1 VKNKHVI
8 FGEFPDG
15 SSIWRASISGRYD
28 TQRKIQE
35 LAEHSYNHF
44 YAIDVEAGEVVR
56 IEG

>member
-1 VKNKHVI
+1 VKRQYVI
-8 FGEFPDG
+8 FEEFPDA

-28 TQRKIQE
+28 TERKIQE

-44 YAIDVEAGEVVR
+44 YAIDVEAGGLVR